1 MPIAYETAKDL
12 ANMILQTLMFAKP
25 EMFFAADVAQKF
37 KEGLISFEEL
47 LEAV

>member
-1 MPIAYETAKDL
+1 MPIAYETAK

-37 KEGLISFEEL
+37 K
-47 LEAV
+47 